1 MVMMLG
7 KQMFHFDLKSVST
20 WGCNVRRFIASPFGL
35 SSAPYVFFR
44 DDAPIG

>member
-7 KQMFHFDLKSVST
+7 KQMFHLDLKSVST
-20 WGCNVRRFIASPFGL
+20 WGCNVGRFIASPFGL

-44 DDAPIG
+44 DDALIG